1 MTNDLMNRRIV
12 LARRPRGSVTPED
25 FRIEEAPVGEIAD
38 GELLVRNL
46 YLSLDP
52 YMRGRMDEG
61 RSYAKPVEV
70 GQLMEG
76 GTVGEV
82 VASRHPGFKAGDRV
96 QGPLGWQLFARTD
109 GRGVTRIAAGKAP
122 LSAYLG
128 VIGMPGVTAWYGL
141 NRILEPKPGQTL
153 CVSAASGAVGS
164 VVGQLAKAAGCRVV
178 GIAGGPQKCAL
189 VVDEF
194 GFDACID
201 HKAGDLEQAI
211 AAATPDGI
219 DLVFENVG
227 GQVLDA
233 LLARMNTFGRVAVCG
248 LIAGYDGQDIPM
260 RRVRSILVNRLRL
273 QGFIISDHLDI
284 WPQAL
289 GELAA
294 RVGNGSLKYRET
306 IAEGLERAPEAFIG
320 LLKGGNVGKQL
331 VRLAPEKTATA
342 QEG

>member
-1 MTNDLMNRRIV
+1 
-12 LARRPRGSVTPED
+12 
-25 FRIEEAPVGEIAD
+25 
-38 GELLVRNL
+38 
-46 YLSLDP
+46 
-52 YMRGRMDEG
+52 
-61 RSYAKPVEV
+61 
-70 GQLMEG
+70 MEG

-289 GELAA
+289 GELAD